1 MLGAIAGDII
11 GSVYEGSG
19 PRAPDFELFGPRSTF
34 TDDTVLTVAVAEAL
48 LDGADLA
55 TTFHRYYA
63 RYPGAGYGG
72 FFHQWAAAG
81 QRAPYGSFGN
91 GAAMRASPTGWLFD
105 DESATLEAAEW
116 SAAATHDHPYG
127 IAGAQAVAL
136 AIFRARHG
144 AGKAAIIEELGERFG
159 FRPGKTVAELRAQ
172 PVFDATCQGTLP
184 VVLAVLA
191 ETQDFEETVRAAV
204 SVGGDADTNACIA
217 GSIAE
222 ALYGGLPTDIEAGV
236 RQRLDAELVNVVDR
250 FRARIQHPGMI
261 DTRREPD

>member
-19 PRAPDFELFGPRSTF
+19 PRAADFELFGPRSTF

-55 TTFHRYYA
+55 ETFHRYFA
-63 RYPGAGYGG
+63 LYPGAGYGS
-72 FFHQWAAAG
+72 FFHQWAASG

-91 GAAMRASPTGWLFD
+91 GAAMRASPAGWLFD
-105 DESATLEAAEW
+105 DETATLEAAEW

-144 AGKAAIIEELGERFG
+144 AGKAAIIAELGERFG
-159 FRPGKTVAELRAQ
+159 FYPDKTVAELRAQ

-184 VVLAVLA
+184 IVLAVLA
-191 ETQDFEETVRAAV
+191 EAQDFEEAVRVAV

-222 ALYGGLPTDIEAGV
+222 ALYGGVPAPIAASART
-236 RQRLDAELVNVVDR
+236 RLDVDLSVVVDR
-250 FRARIQHPGMI
+250 FHSTLA
-261 DTRREPD
+261 

>member
-48 LDGADLA
+48 LDGVDLA
-55 TTFHRYYA
+55 ETFHRYYA

-81 QRAPYGSFGN
+81 QREPYGSFGN

-105 DESATLEAAEW
+105 DETETLAAAEW
-116 SAAATHDHPYG
+116 SAAVTHDHPYG

-136 AIFRARHG
+136 AIFRARNG
-144 AGKAAIIEELGERFG
+144 VSKDAIIEEVGERFG
-159 FRPGKTVAELRAQ
+159 FRPECSIAELRAQ

-191 ETQDFEETVRAAV
+191 ETQDFEETVRVAV
-204 SVGGDADTNACIA
+204 SLGGDADTNACIA

-222 ALYGGLPTDIEAGV
+222 ALYGGLPTGIAAGV
-236 RQRLDAELVNVVDR
+236 QQRLDAELISVVER
-250 FRARIQHPGMI
+250 FRSRLRHPGTI
-261 DTRREPD
+261 DTRRDPD